1 MKILFVCTAN
11 ICRSALAEVV
21 LKKKFQQKGLTDI
34 EVESTGVHNYEG
46 EPRDYTMASYAQ
58 KAGYELRGA
67 AHYVT
72 QTMVDSAD
80 LIICMEHCHVVE
92 IQKRL
97 PYVRWN
103 RIYTFNEICFGEQTG
118 LIDPT
123 RNTGYI
129 YNYVLAEYL
138 PHKLHGEYNGCM
150 ECHINGDFLLIWFDE
165 ANDII
170 ELIRLGSHSELF
182 G

>member
-11 ICRSALAEVV
+11 ICRSALAEVI
-21 LKKKFQQKGLTDI
+21 LKKKLQQKGLTDI
-34 EVESTGVHNYEG
+34 EVESAGVQNYEG
-46 EPRDYTMASYAQ
+46 EPRDYTMALYAR

-72 QTMVDSAD
+72 QTMVDSAN
-80 LIICMEHCHVVE
+80 LIICMEQCHVVE

-97 PYVRWN
+97 PHVHWS

-123 RNTGYI
+123 GNTGYMYHYALGKI
-129 YNYVLAEYL
+129 Q
-138 PHKLHGEYNGCM
+138 NGCEILAWKLDM
-150 ECHINGDFLLIWFDE
+150 MVNEGEFFFQ
-165 ANDII
+165 
-170 ELIRLGSHSELF
+170 RK
-182 G
+182 